1 MIFGRPREKN
11 IFRMSIH
18 QLHSTSI
25 SRICSSQVIPSMTA
39 CVRELVE
46 NSLDAN
52 ATSIS
57 VRVRNRGSELEVA
70 DNGSGILESDWPSVC
85 APHSTSKIIGI
96 DDISSSRMRSHG
108 FRGEALSALCAL
120 ASSLRIVTRTNEQEA
135 GTVLTFSKAGEIS
148 DSSEKISKS
157 VGTTVTVYGL
167 FQDSLPVRFL
177 EMVSNEKKEIK
188 AINQK
193 LVELAILH
201 PSRKFDLLVDGKSVM
216 SSNGGIDSLEVYK
229 RLINGGDLVSF
240 ECAEGDISCSGWIS
254 PTVPTPMLFKSTRV
268 AGSDGGQFMFV
279 NDRPIVPNK
288 KIMKGILAVYAKY
301 NINRVGF
308 ILRINMTADQAYDS
322 NASVDKRTILFAAE
336 TEARIVKLVVDR
348 LEDMFAGKQNK
359 ESQKA
364 RAKLQFRSS
373 NLEVGTKRQLQQ
385 DQPEQVV
392 AWTPPSPQMIKRVF
406 VNKQPVTKESEPE
419 ERPVEPAPAEPVEGE
434 TPHMDI
440 PPEVSIP
447 MNFCKSLF
455 RAMEVIGQFNNG
467 FIITRLEGSGTQ
479 MFLIDQHAA
488 NEKFLF
494 ESYYENIK
502 VNYQM
507 LISPITLKL
516 NPAVEI
522 TLTEFAGEL
531 SDNGFRIEF
540 DDTKTPGQRVKVL
553 SLPTLS
559 GIGFNRSSALTIA
572 DLTEIIDRLADEDTQ
587 PSDGGSCRM
596 LKQLSSVRA
605 MFASK
610 ACRTAVMVGD
620 SLARNKMVEIVTAL
634 SDLEQPWNCP
644 HGRPTF
650 RHLLSTEDLLK
661 LK

>member
-1 MIFGRPREKN
+1 
-11 IFRMSIH
+11 MSIH

-25 SRICSSQVIPSMTA
+25 SRICYSQVIPSMTA

-85 APHSTSKIIGI
+85 AQHSTSKIFGI
-96 DDISSSRMRSHG
+96 DDISSSRFRSHG

-120 ASSLRIVTRTNEQEA
+120 ASTLRIVTRTNEQEA
-135 GTVLTFSKAGEIS
+135 GTVLTFSKMGELS
-148 DSSEKISKS
+148 DSSEKVSKS

-167 FQDSLPVRFL
+167 FQDSLPVRFV
-177 EMVSNEKKEIK
+177 EMLSNEKKEVK
-188 AINQK
+188 AVNQI

-201 PSRKFDLLVDGKSVM
+201 PSRKFELLVDGKSVM
-216 SSNGGIDSLEVYK
+216 CSSGGVDSFEAYK

-268 AGSDGGQFMFV
+268 AGIDGGQFMFL
-279 NDRPIVPNK
+279 NDRPMVPNK
-288 KIMKGILAVYAKY
+288 KLFKGILGVYAKY

-308 ILRINMTADQAYDS
+308 ILRINITAEQAYDS

-336 TEARIVKLVVDR
+336 TEVRIVKLVVDR
-348 LEDMFAGKQNK
+348 LEDMFAGKENN

-364 RAKLQFRSS
+364 PAKLEFRSS
-373 NLEVGTKRQLQQ
+373 NLEVGTKRQLPN
-385 DQPEQVV
+385 DEREQVV
-392 AWTPPSPQMIKRVF
+392 AWTPPSPQIIKRVF
-406 VNKQPVTKESEPE
+406 VNKPHVTKESEPV
-419 ERPVEPAPAEPVEGE
+419 ERPVEPAPAERVE
-434 TPHMDI
+434 TPQRDI

-467 FIITRLEGSGTQ
+467 FIITRLGGLGTE

-516 NPAVEI
+516 NPAVEN
-522 TLTEFAGEL
+522 TLVEFAREL

-572 DLTEIIDRLADEDTQ
+572 DLTEIIERLTDEEIQHSDRV
-587 PSDGGSCRM
+587 SCRM
-596 LKQLSSVRA
+596 LKQLSSVRSL
-605 MFASK
+605 FASK

-620 SLARNKMVEIVTAL
+620 SLARSKMVEIVTGL
-634 SDLEQPWNCP
+634 SDLQQPWNCP

-650 RHLLSTEDLLK
+650 KHLLSAEDLLK